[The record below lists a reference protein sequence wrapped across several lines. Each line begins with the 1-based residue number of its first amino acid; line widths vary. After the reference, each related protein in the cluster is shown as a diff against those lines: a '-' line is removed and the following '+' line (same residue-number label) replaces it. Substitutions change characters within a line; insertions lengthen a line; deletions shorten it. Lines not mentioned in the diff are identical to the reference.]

1 MKQFLILIF
10 LFASTLAFSQSTIY
24 KNNYGTNIVNGKTG
38 NFNKSS
44 FSWTIT
50 QNSNSYNIKTNA
62 VTTSFNVSYSHF
74 DSENK
79 LYMYNVVGNGSF
91 DGAKVKTVMSTG
103 KLSDYANGIVKEI
116 NLLAIVFSDNSGYIY
131 KLNK

>member
-10 LFASTLAFSQSTIY
+10 LFASTLSFSQSTIY

-103 KLSDYANGIVKEI
+103 KLSNYANGIVTEI
-116 NLLAIVFSDNSGYIY
+116 NLLSIVFFDNSGYIY
-131 KLNK
+131 NLTA

>member
-1 MKQFLILIF
+1 MRQIFFLIF
-10 LFASTLAFSQSTIY
+10 LFASTLAFSQSTTY

-50 QNSNSYNIKTNA
+50 QNGNFYNIKTNA
-62 VTTSFNVSYSHF
+62 LAVSFNVSYSHF
-74 DSENK
+74 DSANK
-79 LYMYNVVGNGSF
+79 LFMYNVVGDGSF
-91 DGAKVKTVMSTG
+91 DRAHVKIVMTTS
-103 KLSDYANGIVKEI
+103 KLGEYANGIIKAV
-116 NLLAIVFSDNSGYIY
+116 NLLAIVFTDNSGYIY

>member
-1 MKQFLILIF
+1 MRQIFFLIF
-10 LFASTLAFSQSTIY
+10 LFASTLAFSQSTTY

-50 QNSNSYNIKTNA
+50 QNENFYNIKTNA
-62 VTTSFNVSYSHF
+62 LAVSFNVSYSHF
-74 DSENK
+74 DSANK
-79 LYMYNVVGNGSF
+79 LFMYNVVGDGSF
-91 DGAKVKTVMSTG
+91 DGAHVKIVMTTS
-103 KLSDYANGIVKEI
+103 KLGEYANGIIKEV
-116 NLLAIVFSDNSGYIY
+116 NLLAIVFTDNSGYIY

>member
-1 MKQFLILIF
+1 MKQILILIF
-10 LFASTLAFSQSTIY
+10 LFASTLAFSQSTTY
-24 KNNYGTNIVNGKTG
+24 KNNYGTNIVNGKKG

-44 FSWTIT
+44 FSWSIT
-50 QNSNSYNIKTNA
+50 QNGNSYNIETNA

>member
-1 MKQFLILIF
+1 MRLTFILIF
-10 LFASTLAFSQSTIY
+10 LFANTIVFSQSTTY

-50 QNSNSYNIKTNA
+50 QNGNLYNIKTNA
-62 VTTSFNVSYSHF
+62 LAASFNVSYSHF
-74 DSENK
+74 DSANK
-79 LYMYNVVGNGSF
+79 LFMYNVVGSGSF
-91 DGAKVKTVMSTG
+91 DGANVKIVMTTS
-103 KLSDYANGIVKEI
+103 KLSDYANGIIKEV
-116 NLLAIVFSDNSGYIY
+116 NLLAIVFMDNSGYIY

>member
-10 LFASTLAFSQSTIY
+10 LFASTLSFSQSTIY

>member
-10 LFASTLAFSQSTIY
+10 LFASTLSFSQSTIY

-103 KLSDYANGIVKEI
+103 KLSNYANGIVTEI
-116 NLLAIVFSDNSGYIY
+116 NLLSIVFFDNSGYIY

>member
-103 KLSDYANGIVKEI
+103 KLSNYANGIVTEI
-116 NLLAIVFSDNSGYIY
+116 NLLSIVFSDNSGYIY